1 MIDIETRIVTLA
13 DDIDCINV
21 EEIINGILTI
31 NAKDRKKIKKYKKY
45 EPKPIILHIG
55 SFGGSVYDA
64 WSLIDIMRA
73 SETPIYTYC
82 TGYAMS
88 AACHIFLAG
97 HKRYMTEHAT
107 LMWHQMSEELY
118 G

>member
-55 SFGGSVYDA
+55 SFGGSV
-64 WSLIDIMRA
+64 
-73 SETPIYTYC
+73 
-82 TGYAMS
+82 
-88 AACHIFLAG
+88 
-97 HKRYMTEHAT
+97 
-107 LMWHQMSEELY
+107 
-118 G
+118 